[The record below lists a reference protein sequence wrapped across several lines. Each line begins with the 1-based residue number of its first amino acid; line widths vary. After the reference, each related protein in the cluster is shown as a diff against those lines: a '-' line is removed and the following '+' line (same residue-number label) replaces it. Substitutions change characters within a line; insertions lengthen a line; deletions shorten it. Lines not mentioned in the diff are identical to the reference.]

1 MFDWEHG
8 IALHPMQGNQAA
20 SCGEDEFSWVFSSCG
35 RNLGYILE
43 FLQDGHSKFVFVHRC
58 QDSCLVTRDTSGI
71 SMRLGRA
78 LCVLLEVR
86 RETKGPF
93 LVATVIF

>member
-1 MFDWEHG
+1 MVFFELQRD
-8 IALHPMQGNQAA
+8 P
-20 SCGEDEFSWVFSSCG
+20 WVYSRVSAGWSFKI
-35 RNLGYILE
+35 R
-43 FLQDGHSKFVFVHRC
+43 VVHRC

-71 SMRLGRA
+71 SMRLGTA
-78 LCVLLEVR
+78 LCMLLEVR